1 MWCMWC
7 IWGVAPSMQ
16 AAQEA
21 LKQLTTERP
30 ENEPLPEIQVR
41 FITKFLGASR
51 SSVADFVTIP
61 AGLMQLL

>member
-1 MWCMWC
+1 
-7 IWGVAPSMQ
+7 MQ

-41 FITKFLGASR
+41 WFTKFLGAYVVAS
-51 SSVADFVTIP
+51 ADFVTIP

>member
-1 MWCMWC
+1 
-7 IWGVAPSMQ
+7 MQ